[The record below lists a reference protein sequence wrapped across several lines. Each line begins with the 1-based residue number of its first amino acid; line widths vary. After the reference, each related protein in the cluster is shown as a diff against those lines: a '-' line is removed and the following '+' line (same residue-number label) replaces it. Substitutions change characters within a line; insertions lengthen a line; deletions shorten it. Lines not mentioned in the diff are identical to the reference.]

1 VAEIESTTEAAD
13 GAPPAH
19 LARPDLERLF
29 QTLFEHS
36 PDGVLITKPD
46 GTTVRANPAACR
58 MLGRTEEELCRIGR
72 AGIVVPD
79 ERLEKFLA
87 EREANGVAHAE
98 LLHRRADGSL
108 YPVEQT
114 SALIPAGDG
123 EAYSYVLFR
132 DISARKRVEDQL
144 RRYELLAHHSRDV
157 ILFVRS
163 SDGHIVD
170 ANAAAALAYGYSLEE
185 LRSLDIHALRAPH
198 TDGLTAAQ
206 MAEADSSGI
215 RFETEHRRKD
225 GTTFAVEV
233 SSQGAT
239 LDGGRVLVSVVRDV
253 TERKRAE
260 EALRDSDRRKG
271 EFLGVLSHELRNP
284 LAPIRNSI
292 HILERTPPDSTLAN
306 RAKEVIRRQTEHLTR
321 LVDDLLDVT
330 RISRGKI
337 ELQKARVDVREIVRR
352 TCDDHRSLFEQ
363 RGVDLRIFDAAGPVW
378 TFADPTRLAQA
389 VGNLLQNS
397 AKFTPRGGSATVS
410 VSKESRTARIVVRD
424 TGIGVEPKDL
434 PRMFEPFAQAENT
447 LARTFGGLG
456 LGLALVK
463 GLVELHGGAV
473 SGRSDGVGRGAEF
486 EIALPLAPSLTPHSE
501 QPNQRAAAPVSRL
514 VVVIEDNVDA
524 AQTLADLLELLGHRA
539 SVVHDGRGGIA
550 LAQKLKPDVVLC
562 DIGLPDVSGYEVATT
577 LRRDP
582 GLAQTLLVALSG
594 YAQAEDRARAAQA
607 GFDAHLAKP
616 APLDALEDLLASLDS
631 KLIRRHQ
638 AK

>member
-1 VAEIESTTEAAD
+1 MAVESETTNAAD
-13 GAPPAH
+13 GAPPP
-19 LARPDLERLF
+19 LPDLERLF

-46 GTTVRANPAACR
+46 GAVVRANPAACR
-58 MLGRTEEELCRIGR
+58 MLARTEAEICRVGR
-72 AGIVVPD
+72 AGLVVND
-79 ERLEKFLA
+79 ERLERFLA
-87 EREANGVAHAE
+87 DREANGVAHAE
-98 LLHRRADGSL
+98 LLHRLPDGSV

-114 SALIPAGDG
+114 SAMIPGGDG
-123 EAYSYVLFR
+123 ETYSYVVFR
-132 DISARKRVEDQL
+132 DVSARRRVEEQL

-157 ILFVRS
+157 ILFVRRG
-163 SDGHIVD
+163 DGRIVD
-170 ANAAAALAYGYSLEE
+170 ANAAAIDAYGYSLEE
-185 LRSLDIHALRAPH
+185 LRSLDIHALRAPQ
-198 TDGLTAAQ
+198 TDRLTAAQ
-206 MAEADSSGI
+206 MAEADARGI

-225 GTTFAVEV
+225 GSTFAVEV

-239 LDGGRVLVSVVRDV
+239 LDGTRVLVSVIRDV

-292 HILERTPPDSTLAN
+292 HILERTAADSPLAK
-306 RAKEVIRRQTEHLTR
+306 RAKEVIRRQTEQLTR

-352 TCDDHRSLFEQ
+352 TSDDHRSLFEP
-363 RGVDLRIFDAAGPVW
+363 RGVDLRVFETAGPVW
-378 TFADPTRLAQA
+378 IDADPTRVAQV
-389 VGNLLQNS
+389 VGNLLQNA
-397 AKFTPRGGSATVS
+397 AKFTPRGGSATIS
-410 VSKESRTARIVVRD
+410 VSKERGMARVVVRD
-424 TGIGVEPKDL
+424 TGIGVEPHEVA
-434 PRMFEPFAQAENT
+434 RMFEPFAQAENT

-463 GLVELHGGAV
+463 GLVELHGGTVA
-473 SGRSDGVGRGAEF
+473 GRSDGLGRGAEF
-486 EIALPLAPSLTPHSE
+486 EIALPLLPFATSE
-501 QPNQRAAAPVSRL
+501 LEQAEPRAAAPSRR

-539 SVVHDGRGGIA
+539 SVVHDGSGGIA

-562 DIGLPDVSGYEVATT
+562 DIGLPDVSGYQVART
-577 LRRDP
+577 LRADP
-582 GLAQTLLVALSG
+582 ALAKTLLVALSG
-594 YAQAEDRARAAQA
+594 YAQAEDRARATEA

-616 APLDALEDLLASLDS
+616 APLDALEDLLASLDGNPG
-631 KLIRRHQ
+631 R
-638 AK
+638 